1 MGKYHPL
8 PSHPFLFSP
17 SLVLF
22 QEHWFL
28 ASSQTFQ
35 SCICLRDFVM
45 TVPSDW
51 KILPLDSH
59 TSHVSLPSGLCSNIS
74 FSVRPT
80 WLPHFNCNSTT
91 RIPDMF
97 SLVLFLTISIS
108 YFHTLLFH
116 LSHLSVFWLFPV
128 ECKFHQ
134 GKDLFFFNSLRHPQA
149 HSSYLQTLVNSV
161 NVGYSF
167 LLSFFKKCVSWYVVF
182 SLLFSSRNF
191 LPVFFGHAACGILIP
206 QPGIK
211 PEPLAMEEQSLNHWT
226 TRKILVPFFLKL
238 CLFLILWPVFPDHSL
253 LCFPFIQFP
262 FQSPASNHPSHVD
275 VLPGFS
281 HGQFYS
287 HPSLPYPPHS
297 IAL

>member
-59 TSHVSLPSGLCSNIS
+59 TSHVSLPLGLCSNIS

-167 LLSFFKKCVSWYVVF
+167 LLSFFKKCLSWYVVF
-182 SLLFSSRNF
+182 SWLFSSRNF

-211 PEPLAMEEQSLNHWT
+211 PEPLAMEEQSLNPGKSLFLSSWNS
-226 TRKILVPFFLKL
+226 VSSWFCDQFFLII
-238 CLFLILWPVFPDHSL
+238 LFSVFHLSSSLFRVLLLIILHMWMFFQDSL
-253 LCFPFIQFP
+253 MVNFIHTQV
-262 FQSPASNHPSHVD
+262 SHT
-275 VLPGFS
+275 
-281 HGQFYS
+281 
-287 HPSLPYPPHS
+287 PH
-297 IAL
+297 IA

>member
-35 SCICLRDFVM
+35 SCVCLRDFVM

-116 LSHLSVFWLFPV
+116 LSHLHSTMLVKRQSTPADAPGSNTILKIALRWLLGSRWINKNFPCVKIKAYYLKKLTTFVLHFISTKCILIFPV
-128 ECKFHQ
+128 
-134 GKDLFFFNSLRHPQA
+134 
-149 HSSYLQTLVNSV
+149 T
-161 NVGYSF
+161 
-167 LLSFFKKCVSWYVVF
+167 VV
-182 SLLFSSRNF
+182 
-191 LPVFFGHAACGILIP
+191 
-206 QPGIK
+206 
-211 PEPLAMEEQSLNHWT
+211 T
-226 TRKILVPFFLKL
+226 KL
-238 CLFLILWPVFPDHSL
+238 HKAEI
-253 LCFPFIQFP
+253 
-262 FQSPASNHPSHVD
+262 
-275 VLPGFS
+275 
-281 HGQFYS
+281 
-287 HPSLPYPPHS
+287 
-297 IAL
+297 